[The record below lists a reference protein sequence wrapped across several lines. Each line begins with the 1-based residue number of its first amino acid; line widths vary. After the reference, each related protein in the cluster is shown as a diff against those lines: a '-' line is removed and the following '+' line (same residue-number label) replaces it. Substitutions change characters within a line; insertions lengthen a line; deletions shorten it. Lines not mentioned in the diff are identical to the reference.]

1 MRASSS
7 FRLRAAVCSSTY
19 SAAYVNKT
27 KNKNVPPLIQITCS
41 TVRDSRLNAGV
52 RLFIPYVGC
61 FRVDGGGEGRC
72 ESTASSAC
80 DLGDGEPM
88 SALGDGVT
96 STVAF
101 GDGVTSMTDS
111 DGDGEFIV
119 DSDDDDGVF
128 PDGDDDSDDGAFP
141 EDDDDSGD
149 GVFSDG
155 DGDSAFGEGLSD
167 DVQTLSVVVEPA
179 TLSISDELH
188 VVQLIQVNWLDVVE
202 YCSLEHA
209 THVRSMVTV
218 PLEDIF

>member
-19 SAAYVNKT
+19 SAAYVNRNK
-27 KNKNVPPLIQITCS
+27 KKNVPLLIPIICS

-61 FRVDGGGEGRC
+61 LRVDGGGEGRY
-72 ESTASSAC
+72 ESTASPAC
-80 DLGDGEPM
+80 DLGDGEPI

-96 STVAF
+96 STVAS
-101 GDGVTSMTDS
+101 GDGVPSTTDS

-119 DSDDDDGVF
+119 DSDDDDGAF
-128 PDGDDDSDDGAFP
+128 AEDDDDSDDGVFP
-141 EDDDDSGD
+141 
-149 GVFSDG
+149 VG
-155 DGDSAFGEGLSD
+155 DGDSAVGEGLSD

-188 VVQLIQVNWLDVVE
+188 AVQLIQETWLDVVE
-202 YCSLEHA
+202 YCPLEHA
-209 THVRSMVTV
+209 THFRSVVAV
-218 PLEDIF
+218 PLVEIYSPATQLFQFAQ